1 MLGAIIGD
9 IVGSTREWH
18 NIKTE
23 DFELVPKGSRFTDD
37 TVMTL
42 AVAEW
47 LMTDPDHQP
56 ETLVACMQRLG
67 RKYPNAGYGKMFSKW
82 LMSDNPQPYYSF
94 GNGSAMR
101 VSPVGLYANSL
112 DEALELAR
120 ITASVSHNHPEGIRG
135 VQAIAGSVY
144 LHKNIWLGAGDE
156 IRHFITEKIGYNL
169 DFNLDDIRDTYS
181 FDVTCQGSVP
191 IAIKAYLERSGNP
204 AEKALRLAISM
215 GGDSDTIGAMTA
227 SIAGAQSFSVIGGGF
242 SDDLVNQCRALLP
255 TDLLDINDRFEAF
268 VSRPLHQSYYVG
280 RYLFAGEYPGDKYG
294 ELAEAKLKRM
304 HHFGVRHFVDLTEE
318 GELRPYYKLLP
329 SDTTYLRFPIRDV
342 DVPKSVEAVHQL
354 IDKMEYLM
362 QQDGYTYIHCWG
374 GVGRTGTIVA
384 CYEARQMK
392 EPTLEKALT
401 AMRGRFSNMPKASH
415 RKSPETQEQIDFVRQ
430 FVESCKQREEQLKL
444 RTRDRIRGSLMAGAA
459 GDALGYTVEFMSRKN
474 ILAQYGNKGITTFDL
489 TSDGKALVSDD
500 TQMTLFTACGMLM
513 GVTRGYMRGIGG
525 QPEKYVD
532 GAYLD
537 WYYTQTGKKKKM
549 LTDDFHYTWLRDLPE
564 LAHRR
569 APGNT
574 CLSACESMFQGKE
587 VQNNSKGCGG
597 IMRVAPMALLM
608 AGYWSRGKSPYN
620 VQQMDEAGGEVAA
633 VTHKHPLAFLPSAML
648 THLIYRVIRMEETE
662 VKANIADIALETIN
676 ALDNIYKGE
685 YEEDKRYLA
694 NLTRMAVTLAANDK
708 SDAEN
713 IRLLGEG
720 WTGEEAWAIALY
732 CAVRHVGSMED
743 ALIAAVNHDG
753 DSDSTG
759 AVCGN
764 IMGAIYGYEAM
775 KRKHL
780 FCPQGKELEQ
790 TLELSDIILTLADDL
805 YTSCII
811 SEYDPIDT
819 PEKRQ
824 WYERYCEMKP
834 VGLNKKLMYSREYTP
849 ERISELKENEIF
861 VFGSNLAGAH
871 GGGAARLAY
880 ERLGAVWGEGVG
892 LHGQTYAIPTMQG
905 GVETIK
911 PYVDAFIRFAKEHP
925 ELTFLVTRIGCGIA
939 GFRDEEIAPL
949 FADAIDTENII
960 LPKEFVENI
969 SLDGKRNYY
978 LERFLTAHKFN
989 YENALREITD
999 GRKRTHWIWFIFPQL
1014 AVLGHSANAKYYGL
1028 SGYDEAKAYYEHPI
1042 LGARLREITMAFL
1055 QHRGESAV
1063 DILGDID
1070 AVKVRSCMTLFDA
1083 VSPDDIFQEVLD
1095 AFYGGSSDKKT
1106 LDYM

>member
-1 MLGAIIGD
+1 
-9 IVGSTREWH
+9 
-18 NIKTE
+18 
-23 DFELVPKGSRFTDD
+23 
-37 TVMTL
+37 
-42 AVAEW
+42 
-47 LMTDPDHQP
+47 
-56 ETLVACMQRLG
+56 
-67 RKYPNAGYGKMFSKW
+67 
-82 LMSDNPQPYYSF
+82 
-94 GNGSAMR
+94 
-101 VSPVGLYANSL
+101 
-112 DEALELAR
+112 
-120 ITASVSHNHPEGIRG
+120 
-135 VQAIAGSVY
+135 
-144 LHKNIWLGAGDE
+144 
-156 IRHFITEKIGYNL
+156 
-169 DFNLDDIRDTYS
+169 
-181 FDVTCQGSVP
+181 
-191 IAIKAYLERSGNP
+191 
-204 AEKALRLAISM
+204 
-215 GGDSDTIGAMTA
+215 
-227 SIAGAQSFSVIGGGF
+227 
-242 SDDLVNQCRALLP
+242 
-255 TDLLDINDRFEAF
+255 
-268 VSRPLHQSYYVG
+268 
-280 RYLFAGEYPGDKYG
+280 
-294 ELAEAKLKRM
+294 
-304 HHFGVRHFVDLTEE
+304 
-318 GELRPYYKLLP
+318 
-329 SDTTYLRFPIRDV
+329 
-342 DVPKSVEAVHQL
+342 
-354 IDKMEYLM
+354 
-362 QQDGYTYIHCWG
+362 
-374 GVGRTGTIVA
+374 
-384 CYEARQMK
+384 
-392 EPTLEKALT
+392 
-401 AMRGRFSNMPKASH
+401 
-415 RKSPETQEQIDFVRQ
+415 
-430 FVESCKQREEQLKL
+430 
-444 RTRDRIRGSLMAGAA
+444 MAGAA
-459 GDALGYTVEFMSRKN
+459 GDALGYTVEFMSRKS
-474 ILAQYGNKGITTFDL
+474 ILAQYGNKGITKFDL
-489 TSDGKALVSDD
+489 SAEDKALVSDD

-537 WYYTQTGKKKKM
+537 WYYTQTGKKKEM
-549 LTDDFHYTWLRDLPE
+549 LTNDFHYTWLRDLPE

-574 CLSACESMFQGKE
+574 CLSACESLFQGKE

-608 AGYWSRGKSPYN
+608 AGYWSRGESFYD
-620 VQQMDEAGGEVAA
+620 VQQMDVAGAEVAA
-633 VTHKHPLAFLPSAML
+633 VTHEHPLAFLPAAML
-648 THLIYRVIRMEETE
+648 THLIYSVIRMEETE
-662 VKANIADIALETIN
+662 VKANIADIALETID
-676 ALDNIYKGE
+676 ALDNIYKSE
-685 YEEDKRYLA
+685 FEEDKRYLA

-713 IRLLGEG
+713 IHLLGEG

-871 GGGAARLAY
+871 GGGAARFAY
-880 ERLGAVWGEGVG
+880 ERFGAVWGEGVG

-905 GVETIK
+905 GVDTIK
-911 PYVDAFIRFAKEHP
+911 PYVDAFIRFAKEHNR
-925 ELTFLVTRIGCGIA
+925 LTFLVTRIGCGIA

-949 FADAIDTENII
+949 FADAIEVENII
-960 LPKEFVENI
+960 LPMEFVENI
-969 SLDGKRNYY
+969 SPEGKRNYY
-978 LERFLTAHKFN
+978 LERFLTAHKYN

-1014 AVLGHSANAKYYGL
+1014 AVLGHSANAKYYGI

-1042 LGARLREITMAFL
+1042 LGTRLREITMALL
-1055 QHRGESAV
+1055 QHRGVSAV

>member
-1 MLGAIIGD
+1 
-9 IVGSTREWH
+9 
-18 NIKTE
+18 
-23 DFELVPKGSRFTDD
+23 
-37 TVMTL
+37 
-42 AVAEW
+42 
-47 LMTDPDHQP
+47 
-56 ETLVACMQRLG
+56 
-67 RKYPNAGYGKMFSKW
+67 
-82 LMSDNPQPYYSF
+82 
-94 GNGSAMR
+94 
-101 VSPVGLYANSL
+101 
-112 DEALELAR
+112 
-120 ITASVSHNHPEGIRG
+120 
-135 VQAIAGSVY
+135 
-144 LHKNIWLGAGDE
+144 
-156 IRHFITEKIGYNL
+156 
-169 DFNLDDIRDTYS
+169 
-181 FDVTCQGSVP
+181 
-191 IAIKAYLERSGNP
+191 
-204 AEKALRLAISM
+204 
-215 GGDSDTIGAMTA
+215 
-227 SIAGAQSFSVIGGGF
+227 
-242 SDDLVNQCRALLP
+242 
-255 TDLLDINDRFEAF
+255 
-268 VSRPLHQSYYVG
+268 
-280 RYLFAGEYPGDKYG
+280 
-294 ELAEAKLKRM
+294 
-304 HHFGVRHFVDLTEE
+304 
-318 GELRPYYKLLP
+318 
-329 SDTTYLRFPIRDV
+329 
-342 DVPKSVEAVHQL
+342 
-354 IDKMEYLM
+354 
-362 QQDGYTYIHCWG
+362 
-374 GVGRTGTIVA
+374 
-384 CYEARQMK
+384 
-392 EPTLEKALT
+392 
-401 AMRGRFSNMPKASH
+401 
-415 RKSPETQEQIDFVRQ
+415 
-430 FVESCKQREEQLKL
+430 
-444 RTRDRIRGSLMAGAA
+444 MAGAA
-459 GDALGYTVEFMSRKN
+459 GDALGYTVEFISRKS
-474 ILAQYGNKGITTFDL
+474 ILAQYGNKGITKFDL
-489 TSDGKALVSDD
+489 SAEDKALVSDD

-537 WYYTQTGKKKKM
+537 WYYTQTGKKKEM
-549 LTDDFHYTWLRDLPE
+549 LTNDFHYTWLRDLPE

-574 CLSACESMFQGKE
+574 CLSACESLFQGKE

-608 AGYWSRGKSPYN
+608 AGYWSRGESFYD
-620 VQQMDEAGGEVAA
+620 VQQMDVAGAEVAA
-633 VTHKHPLAFLPSAML
+633 VTHEHPLAFLPAAML
-648 THLIYRVIRMEETE
+648 THLIYSVIRMEETE
-662 VKANIADIALETIN
+662 VKANIADIALETID
-676 ALDNIYKGE
+676 ALDNIYKSE
-685 YEEDKRYLA
+685 FEEDKRYLA

-713 IRLLGEG
+713 IHLLGEG

-871 GGGAARLAY
+871 GGGAARFAY
-880 ERLGAVWGEGVG
+880 ERFGAVWGEGVG

-905 GVETIK
+905 GVDTIK
-911 PYVDAFIRFAKEHP
+911 PYVDAFIRFAKEHNR
-925 ELTFLVTRIGCGIA
+925 LTFLVTRIGCGIA

-949 FADAIDTENII
+949 FADAIEVENII
-960 LPKEFVENI
+960 LPMEFVENI
-969 SLDGKRNYY
+969 SPEGKRNYY
-978 LERFLTAHKFN
+978 LERFLTAHKYN

-1014 AVLGHSANAKYYGL
+1014 AVLGHSANAKYYGI

-1042 LGARLREITMAFL
+1042 LGARLREITMALL
-1055 QHRGESAV
+1055 QHRGESAI

>member
-1 MLGAIIGD
+1 
-9 IVGSTREWH
+9 
-18 NIKTE
+18 
-23 DFELVPKGSRFTDD
+23 
-37 TVMTL
+37 
-42 AVAEW
+42 
-47 LMTDPDHQP
+47 
-56 ETLVACMQRLG
+56 
-67 RKYPNAGYGKMFSKW
+67 
-82 LMSDNPQPYYSF
+82 
-94 GNGSAMR
+94 
-101 VSPVGLYANSL
+101 
-112 DEALELAR
+112 
-120 ITASVSHNHPEGIRG
+120 
-135 VQAIAGSVY
+135 
-144 LHKNIWLGAGDE
+144 
-156 IRHFITEKIGYNL
+156 
-169 DFNLDDIRDTYS
+169 
-181 FDVTCQGSVP
+181 
-191 IAIKAYLERSGNP
+191 
-204 AEKALRLAISM
+204 
-215 GGDSDTIGAMTA
+215 
-227 SIAGAQSFSVIGGGF
+227 
-242 SDDLVNQCRALLP
+242 
-255 TDLLDINDRFEAF
+255 
-268 VSRPLHQSYYVG
+268 
-280 RYLFAGEYPGDKYG
+280 
-294 ELAEAKLKRM
+294 
-304 HHFGVRHFVDLTEE
+304 
-318 GELRPYYKLLP
+318 
-329 SDTTYLRFPIRDV
+329 
-342 DVPKSVEAVHQL
+342 
-354 IDKMEYLM
+354 
-362 QQDGYTYIHCWG
+362 
-374 GVGRTGTIVA
+374 
-384 CYEARQMK
+384 
-392 EPTLEKALT
+392 
-401 AMRGRFSNMPKASH
+401 
-415 RKSPETQEQIDFVRQ
+415 
-430 FVESCKQREEQLKL
+430 
-444 RTRDRIRGSLMAGAA
+444 MAGAA
-459 GDALGYTVEFMSRKN
+459 GDALGYTVEFMSRKS
-474 ILAQYGNKGITTFDL
+474 ILAQYGNKGITKFDL
-489 TSDGKALVSDD
+489 SAEDKALVGDD

-537 WYYTQTGKKKKM
+537 WYYTQTGKKKEM
-549 LTDDFHYTWLRDLPE
+549 LTNDFHYTWLRDLPE

-574 CLSACESMFQGKE
+574 CLSACESLFQGKE

-608 AGYWSRGKSPYN
+608 AGYWSRGESFYD
-620 VQQMDEAGGEVAA
+620 VQQMDVAGAEVAA
-633 VTHKHPLAFLPSAML
+633 VTHEHPLAFLPAAML
-648 THLIYRVIRMEETE
+648 THLIYSVIRMEETE
-662 VKANIADIALETIN
+662 VKANIADIAIETID
-676 ALDNIYKGE
+676 ALDNIYKSE
-685 YEEDKRYLA
+685 FEEDKRYLA

-713 IRLLGEG
+713 IHLLGEG

-871 GGGAARLAY
+871 GGGAARFAY
-880 ERLGAVWGEGVG
+880 ERFGAVWGEGVG

-905 GVETIK
+905 GVDTIK
-911 PYVDAFIRFAKEHP
+911 PYVDAFIRFAKEHNR
-925 ELTFLVTRIGCGIA
+925 LTFLVTRIGCGIA

-949 FADAIDTENII
+949 FADAIEVENII
-960 LPKEFVENI
+960 LPMEFVENI
-969 SLDGKRNYY
+969 SPEGKRNYY
-978 LERFLTAHKFN
+978 LERFLTAHKYN

-1014 AVLGHSANAKYYGL
+1014 AVLGHSANAKYYGI

-1042 LGARLREITMAFL
+1042 LGARLREITMALL
-1055 QHRGESAV
+1055 QHRGESAI